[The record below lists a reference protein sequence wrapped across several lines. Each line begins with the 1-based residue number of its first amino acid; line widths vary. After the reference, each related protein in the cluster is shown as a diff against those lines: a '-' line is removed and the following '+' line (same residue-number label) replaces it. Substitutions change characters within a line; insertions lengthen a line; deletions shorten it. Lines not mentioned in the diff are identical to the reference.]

1 MELVGLGK
9 LVELVKTSR
18 TSETSGTSKK
28 SRRLFGSLRPE
39 YKATNFY
46 DLEIHV
52 VE

>member
-9 LVELVKTSR
+9 LVELVR
-18 TSETSGTSKK
+18 LVELVELAKK

>member
-9 LVELVKTSR
+9 LVELVGLGKLV
-18 TSETSGTSKK
+18 ELAKK